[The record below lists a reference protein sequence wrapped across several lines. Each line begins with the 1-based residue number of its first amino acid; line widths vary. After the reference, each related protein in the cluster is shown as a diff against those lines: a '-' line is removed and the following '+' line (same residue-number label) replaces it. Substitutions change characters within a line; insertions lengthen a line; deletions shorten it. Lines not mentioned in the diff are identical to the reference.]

1 MNEFMELAKSEAIAG
16 IRNREGGPF
25 GAVIVRDGKVIA
37 SAHNTVT
44 SSHDASAHAEINAI
58 RAAGK
63 ALKTHDLSGCEIY
76 TTGKPCP
83 MCHAA
88 LEWANIKT
96 IYYALGYDDTAD
108 IGFRDDSIS
117 HLLKNPEKDKKMK
130 QIDRENC
137 IDLYEEWKTMKTKK
151 MY

>member
-1 MNEFMELAKSEAIAG
+1 MNEFMELAKLEAIAG
-16 IRNREGGPF
+16 IRNGEGGPF
-25 GAVIVRDGKVIA
+25 GAVVVRDGKVIA

-88 LEWANIKT
+88 LKWANIRN
-96 IYYALGYDDTAD
+96 IYYALGYEDTAS
-108 IGFRDDSIS
+108 IGFRDDDIS
-117 HLLKNPEKDKKMK
+117 YLLKNPDRDESLQ
-130 QIDRENC
+130 QIERENC
-137 IDLYEEWKTMKTKK
+137 LDIYEEWKNLKSKK